1 MRSGS
6 AQATRSGFCERA
18 GAGHRPPPKCVGFC
32 DKSGE
37 DAWISWDATEGHL
50 PQRQTDLIYAT
61 TCAGTASLKKGV
73 PGQRAQI
80 FTASKGHAAQSAIL
94 NSSSTGGFSS
104 CPRQPVA
111 AKQRIRS
118 MPGSAS
124 SRRKL
129 LKSGGSFQ
137 SKNSENGR

>member
-61 TCAGTASLKKGV
+61 TCAGTASLKKG
-73 PGQRAQI
+73 
-80 FTASKGHAAQSAIL
+80 
-94 NSSSTGGFSS
+94 
-104 CPRQPVA
+104 CPRA
-111 AKQRIRS
+111 ARS
-118 MPGSAS
+118 NFHRFERARGSKRDLELVLD
-124 SRRKL
+124 RRVFL
-129 LKSGGSFQ
+129 L
-137 SKNSENGR
+137 SEAARRREAADPQHARL